1 LTDFEKATVECL
13 QMSTADIDRG
23 VPNEQPSNLSKVEKL
38 RLGRENT
45 IM

>member
-1 LTDFEKATVECL
+1 
-13 QMSTADIDRG
+13 

-45 IM
+45 IMWARMNTWMLTS